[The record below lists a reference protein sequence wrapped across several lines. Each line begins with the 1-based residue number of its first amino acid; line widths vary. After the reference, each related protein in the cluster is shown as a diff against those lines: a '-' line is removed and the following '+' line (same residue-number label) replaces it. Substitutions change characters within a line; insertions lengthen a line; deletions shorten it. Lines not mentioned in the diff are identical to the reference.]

1 MAPWRSRPASDSM
14 LTIARAL
21 ERGAAADSRWGRHA
35 SLAWRV
41 TVGRSVTRR
50 LDWPSHVHVIAIGG
64 STLGGS
70 GKTPLAIACTAFLAA
85 AGATAILVG
94 HGYRARA
101 RTAHFVSP
109 RDAVEAVGDE
119 ALLAARELE
128 PFGDRA
134 RVVIGR
140 SRSAAIAWA
149 ARRADV
155 LVLDGVSQTEPE
167 RASLA
172 LLALDALEP
181 WGHAGAIPPCGD
193 LRAPV
198 STLLDACDAIVPI
211 GPPRESLAV
220 AWQGPTRG
228 ARVWPATVVGSRG
241 AWFDAFAPDP
251 RLLAWE
257 TLRQLRVGLVT
268 AMARSDRVV
277 RALAR
282 QGVCPCAVVCASDH
296 GPLGQRAVQAC
307 SIAASARRVDVWLAT
322 RKCALHAAAKP
333 LGAPLAVLEYKLALH
348 PSLGARIRAIA
359 EP

>member
-1 MAPWRSRPASDSM
+1 MDPM
-14 LTIARAL
+14 LAIARAL
-21 ERGAAADSRWGRHA
+21 ERGLAADSCCGRQL
-35 SLAWRV
+35 SLAWRL

-50 LDWPSHVHVIAIGG
+50 LDWPDHVRVIAVGG

-70 GKTPLAIACTAFLAA
+70 GKTPLAIGCTALLAA
-85 AGATAILVG
+85 AGARAILVG

-101 RTAHFVSP
+101 RDVRLVSP
-109 RDAVEAVGDE
+109 RDAVGAVGDE
-119 ALLAARELE
+119 ALMAARELE

-134 RVVIGR
+134 RVVIGP
-140 SRSAAIAWA
+140 SRSAAVAWA

-181 WGHAGAIPPCGD
+181 WGHAAAIPPCGD
-193 LRAPV
+193 LRAPI
-198 STLLDACDAIVPI
+198 STLVDACDAIVPI
-211 GPPRESLAV
+211 GHLRAPPAFAV
-220 AWQGPTRG
+220 PGSAHG
-228 ARVWPATVVGSRG
+228 APVVWPSRVVESRG
-241 AWFDAFAPDP
+241 AWLDARAIGLPVQA

-268 AMARSDRVV
+268 AMARSERVV
-277 RALAR
+277 RDLAR
-282 QGVCPCAVVCASDH
+282 NGVRPCAVVCARDH
-296 GPLGQRAVQAC
+296 GPLGWRAVRAC
-307 SIAASARRVDVWLAT
+307 AKAASARRVDVWLST
-322 RKCALHAAAKP
+322 PKCAVHARAAP

-348 PSLGARIRAIA
+348 PALGARLRAIA